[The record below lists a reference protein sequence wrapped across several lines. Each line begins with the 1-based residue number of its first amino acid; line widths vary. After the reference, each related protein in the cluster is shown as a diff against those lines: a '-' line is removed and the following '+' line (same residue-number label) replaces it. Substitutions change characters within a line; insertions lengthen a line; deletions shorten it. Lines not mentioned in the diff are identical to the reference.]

1 MSLSIAAV
9 SDCAKWAYRHKPSK
23 CTKRERERERH
34 THTHTH
40 THMCTQRVYTL
51 EPELTNASLETGV
64 DRKKE
69 KEASCGVGE
78 THLQELKRGWRRTL
92 VSDFQ
97 EGDNGLEMVVGLANY
112 HMLVYRDRQM

>member
-1 MSLSIAAV
+1 VQNGHTDTSLANAQ
-9 SDCAKWAYRHKPSK
+9 
-23 CTKRERERERH
+23 RERQRE
-34 THTHTH
+34 
-40 THMCTQRVYTL
+40 MCFQRVYTP

-64 DRKKE
+64 DRKKK
-69 KEASCGVGE
+69 KEDSCGVDE

>member
-9 SDCAKWAYRHKPSK
+9 SDRAKWVYRHKRSK
-23 CTKRERERERH
+23 CTERERERERE
-34 THTHTH
+34 
-40 THMCTQRVYTL
+40 MCTQRVYTP

-64 DRKKE
+64 DRKKK
-69 KEASCGVGE
+69 KEDSCGVDE
-78 THLQELKRGWRRTL
+78 TCLQELKRGWRRTL

-97 EGDNGLEMVVGLANY
+97 GGDNGLEMVVGLANY